1 VARKT
6 LRTVP
11 TATGAAAWPALL
23 GIGAACAA
31 LGSGGTYM
39 ALRPVLARAF
49 TARVEAA
56 RPTPAPGIT
65 AQERRILGNWYE
77 DHGQWPQAADAY
89 TQAIAGGLDNPDIR
103 TDLGVAYF
111 KSSQP
116 QKALDQYVQAQ
127 AKDPN
132 HQNSL
137 FNEGSAYAVLGDGAR
152 AVAIWKQYLQ
162 RFPKGQHVAD
172 ARRFITAV
180 QTQGLKPVPPKPVPP
195 KPVPPKPVPPKPVP
209 PKQ

>member
-1 VARKT
+1 MARKT
-6 LRTVP
+6 LRSVP
-11 TATGAAAWPALL
+11 AANSGAAWPALL
-23 GIGAACAA
+23 GIGVACAV
-31 LGSGGTYM
+31 LSSGGTYLS
-39 ALRPVLARAF
+39 LRPALARA
-49 TARVEAA
+49 A
-56 RPTPAPGIT
+56 RPAPTPVAPAPGIS

-152 AVAIWKQYLQ
+152 AIAIWKQYLQ

-172 ARRFITAV
+172 AHRFITAV
-180 QTQGLKPVPPKPVPP
+180 QTQGLKPATP
-195 KPVPPKPVPPKPVP
+195 
-209 PKQ
+209 